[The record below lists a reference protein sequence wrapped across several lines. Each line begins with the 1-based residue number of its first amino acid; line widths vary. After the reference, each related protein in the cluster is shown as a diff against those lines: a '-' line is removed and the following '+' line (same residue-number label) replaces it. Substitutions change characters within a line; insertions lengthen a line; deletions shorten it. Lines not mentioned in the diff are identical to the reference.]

1 MVEPEDMSNVYHIY
15 GFCHNANTEV
25 VSLRNATCLAIF
37 AIILSNDL
45 DGTTSRYH
53 HLIYIQIDHY
63 EMSKPEIDWTAS
75 VIVLQT
81 SGQDGGDLG
90 RSGRGRE
97 MVGPLPYRVVFVIEV
112 CAAGRRH
119 TLEKRYSELHTL
131 HRELK
136 KTYLTPE
143 FPPKRVR
150 NWNPKVLEQ
159 RRRGLE
165 TYLQGLIHQDILPK
179 ILLDFLEINMA
190 TQLGYEEID
199 GISRDRNK
207 ASHQPV
213 LSFSADSFLHPSQ
226 KGRWLDSCHPLPM
239 FASSSSQKGDIPKC
253 HATLVHW
260 TLVLNGHPFS
270 RTVQF
275 GRESGLPRFSVL

>member
-1 MVEPEDMSNVYHIY
+1 MID
-15 GFCHNANTEV
+15 
-25 VSLRNATCLAIF
+25 VSIPQF
-37 AIILSNDL
+37 K
-45 DGTTSRYH
+45 
-53 HLIYIQIDHY
+53 QI
-63 EMSKPEIDWTAS
+63 E
-75 VIVLQT
+75 
-81 SGQDGGDLG
+81 SGD
-90 RSGRGRE
+90 E
-97 MVGPLPYRVVFVIEV
+97 KAYTVFVIEV

-190 TQLGYEEID
+190 TQLGYE
-199 GISRDRNK
+199 S
-207 ASHQPV
+207 V
-213 LSFSADSFLHPSQ
+213 CFLSSSCDKRHPS
-226 KGRWLDSCHPLPM
+226 
-239 FASSSSQKGDIPKC
+239 I
-253 HATLVHW
+253 T
-260 TLVLNGHPFS
+260 
-270 RTVQF
+270 
-275 GRESGLPRFSVL
+275 

>member
-1 MVEPEDMSNVYHIY
+1 MID
-15 GFCHNANTEV
+15 
-25 VSLRNATCLAIF
+25 VSIPQF
-37 AIILSNDL
+37 K
-45 DGTTSRYH
+45 
-53 HLIYIQIDHY
+53 QI
-63 EMSKPEIDWTAS
+63 E
-75 VIVLQT
+75 
-81 SGQDGGDLG
+81 SGD
-90 RSGRGRE
+90 E
-97 MVGPLPYRVVFVIEV
+97 KAYTVFVIEV

-199 GISRDRNK
+199 GISTDRNK

-226 KGRWLDSCHPLPM
+226 KG
-239 FASSSSQKGDIPKC
+239 
-253 HATLVHW
+253 
-260 TLVLNGHPFS
+260 
-270 RTVQF
+270 
-275 GRESGLPRFSVL
+275 GLPDIVVVGVSQALDLNLQ

>member
-1 MVEPEDMSNVYHIY
+1 MVYLCPPVPWFTCAHLSHGLPVPTCPMVYLCPPVPWFTCAHLSHGLPVPTCPMVYLCPPVPWFTCAHLSHGLPVPTCPMVYLCPPVPWFTCAHLSHGLPVPTCPMIY
-15 GFCHNANTEV
+15 LCSPVPWF
-25 VSLRNATCLAIF
+25 TCAH
-37 AIILSNDL
+37 LSHDL
-45 DGTTSRYH
+45 PVPTC
-53 HLIYIQIDHY
+53 
-63 EMSKPEIDWTAS
+63 P
-75 VIVLQT
+75 
-81 SGQDGGDLG
+81 
-90 RSGRGRE
+90 
-97 MVGPLPYRVVFVIEV
+97 MVYLCPPVQVFVIEV

-136 KTYLTPE
+136 KSYLTPE

-190 TQLGYEEID
+190 TQLGYE
-199 GISRDRNK
+199 

-213 LSFSADSFLHPSQ
+213 LCFSADSFLHPSQ
-226 KGRWLDSCHPLPM
+226 KVCLCPADL
-239 FASSSSQKGDIPKC
+239 
-253 HATLVHW
+253 
-260 TLVLNGHPFS
+260 
-270 RTVQF
+270 
-275 GRESGLPRFSVL
+275 